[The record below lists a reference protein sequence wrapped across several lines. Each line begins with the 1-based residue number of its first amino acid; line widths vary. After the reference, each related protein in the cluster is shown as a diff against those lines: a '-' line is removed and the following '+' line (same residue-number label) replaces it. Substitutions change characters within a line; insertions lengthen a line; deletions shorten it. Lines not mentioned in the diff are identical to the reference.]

1 MNSSSRVLRLRPLV
15 LAATLLLAPLAM
27 AQDGNRIEQQMTAE
41 QFRAAGLDKLDAA
54 ELETLNAWL
63 NRTLVT
69 ETDKAARQ
77 AEDKVRT
84 ESRGLFGSGSDEPIS
99 ARLQGSFEGFAQGRR
114 YTLDNGQVWRQV
126 DGATLPGASME
137 SPQVRITP
145 SLIGSAWYLKV
156 EGYNT
161 RAKVERV
168 K

>member
-41 QFRAAGLDKLDAA
+41 QFRAAGLDKLEAG
-54 ELETLNAWL
+54 ELEILNAWL

-84 ESRGLFGSGSDEPIS
+84 ENRGFMGSGSNEAIT
-99 ARLQGSFEGFAQGRR
+99 AKLQGTFEGFAEGRR

-126 DGATLPGASME
+126 DDARLPGVTME
-137 SPQVRITP
+137 GPAVQISP
-145 SLIGSAWYLKV
+145 SWIGSTWYLKV